1 MTKILAISD
10 VHGEENPKL
19 YDYLENNDIDLVLI
33 LGDITDFGPLDF
45 VETFINSSDAVIVGI
60 FDSEEKYLYGLVIFD
75 NIRFANKSSAQVHI
89 VNDKSIFGRK
99 VRGLYEDIL
108 ATCMFDTLYAEI
120 PSMAVHAIALC
131 KRLGFKKTGYI
142 PDILPYVNCSGE
154 EKMYDIQIWTWRR
167 ANAKV

>member
-1 MTKILAISD
+1 MKYRQLKLEDIEKYKEDIYSCYMTN
-10 VHGEENPKL
+10 H
-19 YDYLENNDIDLVLI
+19 LVL
-33 LGDITDFGPLDF
+33 DSQNPLKEGMSVEHTKWF

-99 VRGLYEDIL
+99 VRGLYEEIL
-108 ATCMFDTLYAEI
+108 STCMFDTLYAEI
-120 PSMAVHAIALC
+120 PSIAVHAIALC

-142 PDILPYVNCSGE
+142 PNVLPYVNSKGVE
-154 EKMYDIQIWTWRR
+154 QMYDIQIWSF
-167 ANAKV
+167 NK